1 MEIARLRKELAEA
14 RMERDILRRFN
25 PEVQQQG
32 IYDMAAKSRK
42 GQTGSRASVAEGEA
56 SEKRAPLMPSAPSG
70 TISHV
75 VYARFLG
82 GQMAATLAWDST
94 SHLRTACPKAIT
106 T

>member
-1 MEIARLRKELAEA
+1 LQCCEAPAE
-14 RMERDILRRFN
+14 ERGAGNLHATFCGNRGRVTASGDPVRGGVILC
-25 PEVQQQG
+25 V
-32 IYDMAAKSRK
+32 YS
-42 GQTGSRASVAEGEA
+42 T
-56 SEKRAPLMPSAPSG
+56 EKRAPLMPSAPSG

>member
-1 MEIARLRKELAEA
+1 MANKVGGPGHHIGFLEHFSKLEDPRQIKKSLYPL
-14 RMERDILRRFN
+14 
-25 PEVQQQG
+25 PEVLLLVLC
-32 IYDMAAKSRK
+32 A
-42 GQTGSRASVAEGEA
+42 V
-56 SEKRAPLMPSAPSG
+56 LSG

>member
-1 MEIARLRKELAEA
+1 MLLQPRIIPFVCVQIIE
-14 RMERDILRRFN
+14 RRFN

-32 IYDMAAKSRK
+32 IYDMAGKSRRGK
-42 GQTGSRASVAEGEA
+42 AGSRASVAGGEA
-56 SEKRAPLMPSAPSG
+56 SVKRAPLRPSFPSD

-75 VYARFLG
+75 VYARFLA
-82 GQMAATLAWDST
+82 GQMAATLAWDTT